1 MLSDGPSSTKNPEK
15 RADSVEVATIGH
27 GGILYNNPLDKSANK
42 NIGVRINNIELK
54 DPCMRNGWVLFNLD
68 PTYLAVGE
76 NLVGVHLLNSKV
88 KKNRLLEIEK
98 LEIHVVYKK
107 LV

>member
-1 MLSDGPSSTKNPEK
+1 MKKINYI
-15 RADSVEVATIGH
+15 DSVKHPIITEKATVLSEQNKTVFKVH
-27 GGILYNNPLDKSANK
+27 KSANK

>member
-1 MLSDGPSSTKNPEK
+1 MLNIHKFEKDLKIKFKNKSLLIE
-15 RADSVEVATIGH
+15 ALTH
-27 GGILYNNPLDKSANK
+27 KSANK

-54 DPCMRNGWVLFNLD
+54 DPCMRNGWLLFNVN
-68 PTYLAVGE
+68 PTYLAVGK

-88 KKNRLLEIEK
+88 KKDRSLEIEK